1 MQRVLLLC
9 CCCSQQP
16 ENKRSVSFS
25 QQNLEHFVKQ
35 NKNKKKT
42 QTILIKME
50 KTAQWAF
57 WGEVAS
63 VASVE
68 CYEVEL
74 DSHVIYMGKSMR
86 IVVGATSSYKSR
98 LV

>member
-1 MQRVLLLC
+1 
-9 CCCSQQP
+9 
-16 ENKRSVSFS
+16 
-25 QQNLEHFVKQ
+25 
-35 NKNKKKT
+35 
-42 QTILIKME
+42 ME

-57 WGEVAS
+57 WDEVAS